1 MAEKTTKTEEAVED
15 AATTDENTP
24 LNIFIDHQKKAAV
37 AAAKALQGLI
47 PTAVR
52 ENGKTAFKEMVEGY
66 RQLFNA
72 AIDDVVETIERM
84 KPETKEEEE
93 KK

>member
-1 MAEKTTKTEEAVED
+1 MATKTKPEEVVE
-15 AATTDENTP
+15 AEVENTP
-24 LNIFIDHQKKAAV
+24 LDVFIDHQKKAAV
-37 AAAKALQGLI
+37 AAGKALQGLI

-72 AIDDVVETIERM
+72 AMDDVIETIERI
-84 KPETKEEEE
+84 KPESKNNDENS
-93 KK
+93 K